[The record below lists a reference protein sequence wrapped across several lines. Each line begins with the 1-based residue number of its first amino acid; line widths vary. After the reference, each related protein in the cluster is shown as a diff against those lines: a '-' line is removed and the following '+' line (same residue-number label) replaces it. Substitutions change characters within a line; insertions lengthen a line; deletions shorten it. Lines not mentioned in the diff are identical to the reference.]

1 MSIRSHAGQ
10 MPRIATG
17 VYIDP
22 DAVVIGDVEIGE
34 GSSVWPLTVIRGDI
48 HRIRIGAR
56 TSVQDGSVLHVTH
69 AGPFNPDGFPLI
81 IGDDV
86 TIGHK
91 VMLHGCTIRNRVL
104 IGMAAIIM
112 DGAVVNDEV
121 IIGAGTL
128 VPPGKVLE
136 SGYLYMG
143 NPARRVRPLKTGEL
157 KFFDYTA
164 KRYVDL
170 AAKYLEEENQGSG
183 RENSGEL

>member
-1 MSIRSHAGQ
+1 MTIRSHAGQ
-10 MPRIATG
+10 HPRIADN

-22 DAVVIGDVEIGE
+22 DSVVIGDVEIGE
-34 GSSVWPLTVIRGDI
+34 GSSVWPMTVIRGDI

-69 AGPFNPDGFPLI
+69 DGPFNPDGFPLL

-91 VMLHGCTIRNRVL
+91 VMLHGCTIGNRIL
-104 IGMAAIIM
+104 IGMAAVIM
-112 DGAVVNDEV
+112 DGAVVNDEI

-136 SGYLYMG
+136 SGYLYIG
-143 NPARRVRPLKTGEL
+143 NPVRQARPLTDKEMS
-157 KFFDYTA
+157 FFDYTA
-164 KRYVDL
+164 KRYADL
-170 AAKYLEEENQGSG
+170 GAKYL
-183 RENSGEL
+183 GEAEAG

>member
-1 MSIRSHAGQ
+1 MSIRSHAGLH
-10 MPRIATG
+10 PRIAAG

-34 GSSVWPLTVIRGDI
+34 GSSVWPMTVVRGDI
-48 HRIRIGAR
+48 HHIRIGER

-69 AGPFNPDGFPLI
+69 AGPYNPDGFPLI
-81 IGDDV
+81 IGNDV

-91 VMLHGCTIRNRVL
+91 VMLHGCTIGNRIL
-104 IGMAAIIM
+104 IGMAAVIL
-112 DGAVVNDEV
+112 DGVVVNDEV

-143 NPARRVRPLKTGEL
+143 SPARQARKLTDNEIKY
-157 KFFDYTA
+157 FHYTS

-170 AAKYLEEENQGSG
+170 AAAYLAG
-183 RENSGEL
+183 

>member
-1 MSIRSHAGQ
+1 MSIRSHAGLH
-10 MPRIATG
+10 PRIAVG
-17 VYIDP
+17 VYVDP
-22 DAVVIGDVEIGE
+22 DSVIIGDVEIGA
-34 GSSVWPLTVIRGDI
+34 GSSVWPMTVIRGDI

-69 AGPFNPDGFPLI
+69 AGPYNPDGFPLM

-91 VMLHGCTIRNRVL
+91 VMLHGCTIGNRIL
-104 IGMAAIIM
+104 IGMGAVIM

-121 IIGAGTL
+121 VVAAGTL

-143 NPARRVRPLKTGEL
+143 NPMRQARPLTDMEL
-157 KFFDYTA
+157 KYFHYTS
-164 KRYVDL
+164 KRYVEL
-170 AAKYLEEENQGSG
+170 AAEYLENEGQ
-183 RENSGEL
+183 